1 MKKLTIIPAI
11 SILLLANCKTS
22 KQLNGS
28 YVYSNSIEL
37 RFTESPNRFEYFV
50 RGEMGLLQYSTGEWK
65 SDKNKV
71 YLTGFNDKDRNV
83 LNVETAFANNLN
95 SNGTQVEI
103 FYSTGKAATY
113 IKSVIVIND
122 NTISPEY
129 KVATIQVKSY
139 LSYEGLLS
147 SSPKIDTLYSQKIK
161 VDEAKDKK
169 IILKFS
175 VSSEDFFRTKLADT
189 ITVKNNH
196 TLLYKKI
203 KFKKSMQ

>member
-1 MKKLTIIPAI
+1 M
-11 SILLLANCKTS
+11 
-22 KQLNGS
+22 NGS

-122 NTISPEY
+122 NTIYEIAKDTILSPEY

>member
-1 MKKLTIIPAI
+1 M
-11 SILLLANCKTS
+11 
-22 KQLNGS
+22 
-28 YVYSNSIEL
+28 
-37 RFTESPNRFEYFV
+37 

-65 SDKNKV
+65 LDKNKV
-71 YLTGFNDKDRNV
+71 YLTGFNDKDRSV

-103 FYSTGKAATY
+103 FYRTGKAATY

-122 NTISPEY
+122 NTIYEITKDTTLSPEY

-169 IILKFS
+169 ITLKFS
-175 VSSEDFFRTKLADT
+175 VNSEDFFRTKLADT

-196 TLLYKKI
+196 TLVYDKI
-203 KFKKSMQ
+203 KLKKSVQ